1 MISSKRVLFAVCLF
15 CLLGAPSAAHITDR
29 LVVGM
34 YAQPKAEGTPLQLLS
49 SGTPLEVIRR
59 QGGFAEVR
67 LADQTTGWVEA
78 GYVTEDKPA
87 RAMLLETQARLRQM
101 GMELAA
107 LRERQAAAEAEPA
120 AAAERAGAGREAQ
133 LAEALELARQR
144 VEELERGL
152 VGRSGEG
159 LAAERLR
166 ELEDRV
172 QRALQLL
179 VAGTPGLELRAAEA
193 EAEAGAQGVLGRYL
207 LWLVALLALLL
218 GFAAG
223 VAFVDYRI
231 RRRYGRFRI

>member
-1 MISSKRVLFAVCLF
+1 MISSKRVLLAVCLF
-15 CLLGAPSAAHITDR
+15 CLLGSAFAAHITDK

-107 LRERQAAAEAEPA
+107 LRERQAAAEVEPGAQAELA
-120 AAAERAGAGREAQ
+120 RGAREAQ

-152 VGRSGEG
+152 AGRSGEG

-179 VAGTPGLELRAAEA
+179 AGTPGLELR

-231 RRRYGRFRI
+231 RRRYGGFRI